1 MALPAAGNSI
11 SISQIRD
18 ELNPVHGSSYSLRQ
32 LSAWAGK
39 GTPDAMS
46 EFYGYTAA
54 TTVDIVAYYPS
65 FAGCG
70 NYYTFAAVAST
81 AVSTTLTITM
91 NWYGDL
97 GGFMSGIVYIYSG
110 TTCGSTSVYSSGINC
125 VGEYRNNEY
134 WESSPTSNGSQ
145 SYQTGVNLGGNDLV
159 PC

>member
-1 MALPAAGNSI
+1 MALPSSGTI
-11 SISQIRD
+11 SISQIRN
-18 ELNPVHGSSYSLRQ
+18 ELNPVYGSSYSLRQ
-32 LSAWAGK
+32 LSSWAGK

-54 TTVDIVAYYPS
+54 TTVDIAAYYPS
-65 FAGCG
+65 YMGCG
-70 NYYTFAAVAST
+70 NYYTFAAVAAT

-97 GGFMSGIVYIYSG
+97 GGFIQGTVYISSG
-110 TTCGSTSVYSSGINC
+110 TTCGSTSIYSGTAINC

-145 SYQTGVNLGGNDLV
+145 SYQTGVTVYNDLI

>member
-1 MALPAAGNSI
+1 MALPGSGTI

-18 ELNPVHGSSYSLRQ
+18 ELNPVYGSSYSLRQ
-32 LSAWAGK
+32 LSSWAGK

-54 TTVDIVAYYPS
+54 TTVNIAAYYPS
-65 FAGCG
+65 YMGCG
-70 NYYTFAAVAST
+70 NYYTFAAEAAT
-81 AVSTTLTITM
+81 TVSTTLAITM

-97 GGFMSGIVYIYSG
+97 GGFITTTVYIYSG
-110 TTCGSTSVYSSGINC
+110 NACGSTSVYSGTAINC

-134 WESSPTSNGSQ
+134 WESYPTSNGSQ
-145 SYQTGVNLGGNDLV
+145 AYQTGVTVYNDLI

>member
-32 LSAWAGK
+32 LSSWAGK

-46 EFYGYTAA
+46 EFYGYTST
-54 TTVDIVAYYPS
+54 TTVDITAYYPL
-65 FAGCG
+65 FVGCG
-70 NYYTFAAVAST
+70 TYHTFAAMAST

-97 GGFMSGIVYIYSG
+97 GGFMSGTVYIYSG

-125 VGEYRNNEY
+125 VGEYRQNEY

-145 SYQTGVNLGGNDLV
+145 IYQTGVNLGSSDNP

>member
-1 MALPAAGNSI
+1 MALQSSGPI
-11 SISQIRD
+11 SISQIRN

-32 LSAWAGK
+32 LSSWAGK

-54 TTVDIVAYYPS
+54 TTVNIAAYYPS
-65 FAGCG
+65 YMGCG
-70 NYYTFAAVAST
+70 NYYTFAAVAAT

-97 GGFMSGIVYIYSG
+97 GGFMQGIVYIYSG
-110 TTCGSTSVYSSGINC
+110 TTCGSTSVYSGTAINC

-145 SYQTGVNLGGNDLV
+145 SYQTGVTVYNDLI